1 MRFIGDVHGKWNKYK
16 SIAETAEKSIQ
27 VGDFGIGFGEDSTQ
41 TKFID
46 DFMADGNHRFIRG
59 NHDNLDVCAER
70 PGFIADAV
78 VEDDMMF
85 VGGGLSIDKEFRT
98 ANVNWWENEELS
110 YSEMKN
116 AISVY
121 DHAKPRI
128 MVTHDAPEDIIRLM
142 VKSYRRDYHSLT
154 RQGFA
159 AMFRVHQPE
168 YWIFGHWHRSMK
180 FEYGDTT
187 FICLN
192 ELEFMDIDL

>member
-1 MRFIGDVHGKWNKYK
+1 MRFIGDVHGKWHTYRT
-16 SIAETAEKSIQ
+16 IAEKSEKSIQ
-27 VGDFGIGFGEDSTQ
+27 VGDFGCGFGEGPNQ
-41 TKFID
+41 TKIID

-59 NHDNLDVCAER
+59 NHDNPDVCVER
-70 PGFIADAV
+70 PGFIADAE

-85 VGGGLSIDKEFRT
+85 VGGALSINKEMRT
-98 ANVNWWENEELS
+98 AGVDWWENEELS
-110 YSEMKN
+110 YLEMKN

-121 DHAKPRI
+121 EHAKPRV

-142 VKSYRRDYHSLT
+142 VKSYRRDNFSLT

-159 AMFRVHQPE
+159 AMFREHQPE

-187 FICLN
+187 FICLK